1 MNKALD
7 IPINNQTFD
16 FQADSIRNISSLQ
29 EQNNGRRIYVGQ
41 APIQSLVGL
50 PTDENVRDY
59 LMDAEGRRRVPT
71 QVHKAIEATL
81 KNNSDNFS
89 LLNSGVVIVARAC
102 TVDNTKKILTLTG
115 PSIINGSQT
124 QGVIRDFLDKIDGAE
139 NLVDEI
145 LVKYEVIVT
154 DDEGLI
160 AETSIARNFQNDVM
174 TISIAGRLK
183 QLDELEA
190 SLQKQDPTKKL
201 RKSETDLSDDFVAT
215 ERLLQVTAALAPEEL
230 LLPPGERNRPGEV
243 NKAYTYSQKA
253 KCLRDFQRIYTSAKD
268 PDSPDHARNSALYQ
282 FYLDVPAQALELY
295 AKWKTHDG
303 FTGTRLRSIQ
313 RDERGRI
320 IEVPDGIV
328 YPILASLSVFAVK
341 TKNGWRIQPPAKVQE
356 ADLDAELIGVAVS
369 AYQEIANSNPQSMGK
384 SRACYSALHQI
395 TSIYKRLA

>member
-1 MNKALD
+1 TPNWVSDGLCRRHCTYRRRCTLNRTNFGGFGPGARRRRQQMNKALD

-215 ERLLQVTAALAPEEL
+215 ERLLQ
-230 LLPPGERNRPGEV
+230 
-243 NKAYTYSQKA
+243 
-253 KCLRDFQRIYTSAKD
+253 
-268 PDSPDHARNSALYQ
+268 
-282 FYLDVPAQALELY
+282 
-295 AKWKTHDG
+295 
-303 FTGTRLRSIQ
+303 
-313 RDERGRI
+313 
-320 IEVPDGIV
+320 
-328 YPILASLSVFAVK
+328 
-341 TKNGWRIQPPAKVQE
+341 
-356 ADLDAELIGVAVS
+356 
-369 AYQEIANSNPQSMGK
+369 
-384 SRACYSALHQI
+384 
-395 TSIYKRLA
+395 